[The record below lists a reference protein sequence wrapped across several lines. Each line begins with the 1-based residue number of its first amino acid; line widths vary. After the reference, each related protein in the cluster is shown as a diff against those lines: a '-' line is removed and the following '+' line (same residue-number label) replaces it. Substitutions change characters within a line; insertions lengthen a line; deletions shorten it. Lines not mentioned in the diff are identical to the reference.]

1 MTLTT
6 TADTATLHAAYL
18 QKKTFGALDGLRA
31 LSIIAVLWHHTYE
44 VPTGWAATQ
53 RGFLGVDLF
62 FVISG
67 FLIVTLLLRERER
80 RGTISLKNFYLRRFL
95 RISPVYYGLLLGLAV
110 VFLTVGRSANM
121 REAFFGD
128 LPWALLYLSNWVGLK
143 TFLEIT
149 WSLSSEEQFYLLW
162 PPIER
167 YVRRFALPIL
177 AVLLVISQIIHFRL
191 AEGVMS
197 SLGFAPH
204 EPEMLRQTGFTPI
217 MLGVLLAHGLHHP
230 RTFAHLQRV
239 LALRAMPVVA
249 VVAVLGICSVPVADI
264 TGWPRLSVHL
274 AMTVLVGSAVIREDH
289 LLMPVLRLRPLVE
302 IGVLSYGIYL
312 FHMLCRHPVITV
324 QTKLGLSS
332 PALTFVGT
340 LGLTVVVAWLSYTLY
355 EKRFLALKE
364 RFSA

>member
-1 MTLTT
+1 MTTT
-6 TADTATLHAAYL
+6 TADDLHEAYL

-31 LSIIAVLWHHTYE
+31 FSIIAVVWHHTWE
-44 VPTGWAATQ
+44 VPTGWMATQ

-67 FLIVTLLLRERER
+67 FLIVTLLMRERER
-80 RGTISLKNFYLRRFL
+80 RGTISLKKFYLRRFL

-110 VFLTVGRSANM
+110 VFLTVGRNANM
-121 REAFFGD
+121 RAAFFED
-128 LPWALLYLSNWVGLK
+128 LPWALLYVSNWVGLK

-167 YVRRFALPIL
+167 YARRFALPIL
-177 AVLLVISQIIHFRL
+177 LVLLVVSQVIHFRL

-230 RTFAHLQRV
+230 KAFAWLQRL
-239 LALRAMPVVA
+239 LAPRATPI
-249 VVAVLGICSVPVADI
+249 VAVLLIVGICSVPVADI

-274 AMTVLVGSAVIREDH
+274 AMTLLVGSAVIREDH

-312 FHMLCRHPVITV
+312 FHMLCRHPVLSV
-324 QTKLGLSS
+324 QAKLGLAS
-332 PALTFVGT
+332 PAFTFVGT
-340 LGLTVVVAWLSYTLY
+340 LVLTVVVAWLSYTFY
-355 EKRFLALKE
+355 EKRFLAMKE